1 MRRAKAHIRN
11 GLETSDS
18 SVKAR
23 FILDGQREIGMWGT
37 LVF

>member
-11 GLETSDS
+11 GLEICDS
-18 SVKAR
+18 SIKAS
-23 FILDGQREIGMWGT
+23 FILDGQRVIGMWGT

>member
-11 GLETSDS
+11 GLEISDS
-18 SVKAR
+18 SIKAS
-23 FILDGQREIGMWGT
+23 FILDGQRVIGMWRT